1 MRICISVG
9 HGKSEARSMKISE
22 VNNIVEKST
31 AKIIEAAEVR
41 ADLLAVAAH
50 IPKGQR
56 KKYGAE
62 LERILAKYDG

>member
-1 MRICISVG
+1 
-9 HGKSEARSMKISE
+9 MKISE
-22 VNNIVEKST
+22 VNSIVEKST

-56 KKYGAE
+56 KNTARSLSAYWQNMTV
-62 LERILAKYDG
+62 DGEV

>member
-1 MRICISVG
+1 MTRG
-9 HGKSEARSMKISE
+9 QA
-22 VNNIVEKST
+22 T
-31 AKIIEAAEVR
+31 AYRVKIIEADEVK

-62 LERILAKYDG
+62 IEAILAKYDE

>member
-1 MRICISVG
+1 
-9 HGKSEARSMKISE
+9 MKISE

-31 AKIIEAAEVR
+31 ERIIQAAEVK
-41 ADLLAVAAH
+41 ADLLTVAAH

-62 LERILAKYDG
+62 IERILAKYDG